1 LTADQVHEANVLLAV
16 EMVADIPEMFPPV
29 VQNIL

>member
-1 LTADQVHEANVLLAV
+1 MADQVCKVNVSLAV
-16 EMVADIPEMFPPV
+16 ETVADIPEMFPPV